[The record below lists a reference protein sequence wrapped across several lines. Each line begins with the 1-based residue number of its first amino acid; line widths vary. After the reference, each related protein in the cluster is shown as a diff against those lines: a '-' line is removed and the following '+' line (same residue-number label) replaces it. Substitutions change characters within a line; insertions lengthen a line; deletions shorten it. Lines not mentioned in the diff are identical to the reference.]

1 MFLCLVTLVPP
12 TSDSNCHAKYMLITG
27 YLLLFVTEKL
37 EEALVSNSPD
47 TILYGVIKF
56 LLQTIFAAME
66 EEHESLVEV
75 SQKQK
80 QVNSQET
87 EPEERE
93 ESISSHSRTG
103 LLVDDYLHT
112 HKDTVNIYCII
123 PLKRTARLY
132 VD

>member
-1 MFLCLVTLVPP
+1 M
-12 TSDSNCHAKYMLITG
+12 DYW
-27 YLLLFVTEKL
+27 LLFFVTETL

-56 LLQTIFAAME
+56 LLQAVFAAME

-87 EPEERE
+87 EPGERE
-93 ESISSHSRTG
+93 ESLSSHSRTG
-103 LLVDDYLHT
+103 LLVNDSPT
-112 HKDTVNIYCII
+112 HICTVTQCII
-123 PLKRTARLY
+123 PLKEQHSCTWTDY
-132 VD
+132 VNSQFVDKTC

>member
-1 MFLCLVTLVPP
+1 MNYWLTF
-12 TSDSNCHAKYMLITG
+12 
-27 YLLLFVTEKL
+27 FVTEKL

-56 LLQTIFAAME
+56 LLQAIFAAME
-66 EEHESLVEV
+66 EEHESLVDV

-103 LLVDDYLHT
+103 LLVDDSPTHT
-112 HKDTVNIYCII
+112 HTMTQCVNQYLLYYTIKKDSIVVCGLTM
-123 PLKRTARLY
+123 
-132 VD
+132 